1 VCVSLGLKKLRDF
14 TVSEG
19 HRYPLVI
26 KKHEYKLVK
35 GEQNWNV
42 EHPKGIEA
50 FERDDHWPPI
60 IIAQDGLE

>member
-1 VCVSLGLKKLRDF
+1 MLIMG
-14 TVSEG
+14 E
-19 HRYPLVI
+19 YAPNYQ
-26 KKHEYKLVK
+26 KHEYKLVE

-60 IIAQDGLE
+60 IIAQHGLE

>member
-1 VCVSLGLKKLRDF
+1 M
-14 TVSEG
+14 
-19 HRYPLVI
+19 
-26 KKHEYKLVK
+26 HEYKLVE

-60 IIAQDGLE
+60 IHNSTRWA